1 MLYNIKGSDNMAL
14 RQDFYTEIFEQ
25 EKKWIE
31 LINSKLLNSIYCKY
45 MWQLFYLE
53 KYR

>member
-1 MLYNIKGSDNMAL
+1 MAL

-31 LINSKLLNSIYCKY
+31 LINSKLLNSVYCKY
-45 MWQLFYLE
+45 ILQPFYLDKKKE
-53 KYR
+53 